1 MQNKG
6 FVQVIAGLLGL
17 ICLYYLSFS
26 FVTSHYEKK
35 AAAMGEVA
43 GKAYLDSLRQSEGNV
58 WLGQNY
64 KTCETLQIGLG
75 LDLQGGMNVILE
87 VSVPEVVTKL
97 AGSNAD
103 DPKVK
108 KVIAE
113 ARAEAAT
120 SSENFL
126 DVFVSKFQQQVGKNQ
141 LGGVFALKLK
151 DDGITPNSS
160 DAQVKSALEKEI
172 KAAVSNSYQVVQQ
185 RIDRFGV
192 AQPNIQILEGRGQMG
207 QIMVEMPGIK
217 EPERVR
223 KLLQGSANLEFWE
236 TYDYAD
242 VQAAIMNLDSRL
254 AQAGSSEKTDTVA
267 EEKAAPAQTASV
279 ADALKAAKN
288 SEEKVSAKDAAAQ
301 VGAANKAA
309 RLKSNPLLANFVQ
322 MGNPQYCIVGY
333 ALSADTAAINK
344 ALHSPLAQEIL
355 PNDLHLSWSVNP
367 EGGVY
372 SLYALRKTNGKAA
385 LAGAVI
391 ADAKDDYNEHHKPVV
406 SMTMTPDGSRE
417 WASITKKNLKRP
429 VAIVLDDVVYSAP
442 TIQSEINGGQSQ
454 ISGNFTTQQTQD
466 LANVLKS
473 GKMPAPTNI
482 VQEETVGPSLG
493 AASIQAGFTACV
505 VAFVLLMAFMCAFYG
520 FIPGMV
526 ANGAL
531 ILNFFFTFG
540 VLTSFQAALTMS
552 GLAGMVLSLGM
563 AVDAN
568 VLIYERTKEE
578 LRAGKNLKQAL
589 ADGYGNAFSAIFD
602 SNLTSIITA
611 VILYNFGTGP
621 IRGFAMTLGIGIVAS
636 FFTAVWLTRIVYEH
650 FTNKDKWLG
659 LTFTTGLSR
668 NLLTNTNFDFM
679 KMAKRTLVI
688 VVAAVLAGVAG
699 LAVRGLQR
707 GIDFSGGRN
716 YVVEF
721 EQKVSPEEV
730 KKAVEAEVAKTGEKA
745 TVSTLAIVTTQNPAV
760 RISTSYKIDQN
771 DEKVDQEVEQLI
783 WRALH
788 NAHLIKADYNVFKDR
803 DNRVGGSII
812 SAQKVGPSVAAD
824 MVKGAFIAVFLS
836 LIAIFI
842 YILARF
848 RSVAFSVGAIVAL
861 AVDTFLIIGV
871 YALCWGMLPMSLE
884 VDQTFI
890 GAILTVIGYSINDKV
905 VVFDRI
911 RENLGLYPTRDSE
924 RVFNDSINNTLTRT
938 IMTSLTTFLVL
949 LCIFFLGGEAI
960 RSFSFAM
967 LLGVLFGTLSSIF
980 LAAPIANKI
989 YHRRA
994 GKSAQA

>member
-6 FVQVIAGLLGL
+6 FVKVIAVLLGL

-301 VGAANKAA
+301 AGAANKAA

-406 SMTMTPDGSRE
+406 SMTMTPDGARE

-668 NLLTNTNFDFM
+668 NLLTNTNVDFM

-688 VVAAVLAGVAG
+688 VVAAVLVG
-699 LAVRGLQR
+699 AVRGLQR

-730 KKAVEAEVAKTGEKA
+730 KKAVEAEVVKTGEKA

-836 LIAIFI
+836 LVAIFI

-871 YALCWGMLPMSLE
+871 YALCWGLVPMSLE

-911 RENLGLYPTRDSE
+911 RENLGLYPNRDSE

-938 IMTSLTTFLVL
+938 IMTSFTTFLVL